1 MKKLDIKGIIFD
13 YGGTLDTRGDHWSE
27 VLWQGYEHFGIG
39 VADDEEV
46 EPGVSIHKQ
55 AFRDA
60 YVYGERALAVN
71 PIVTPD
77 FHFEDILREK
87 LILEL
92 NFLAGKELLET
103 GKDDSEKQAK
113 LGNLGNDSEA
123 SSSVISS
130 SSDSLSSDSSSSDS
144 LSSDS
149 SSSDSSSDS
158 SSSDASSESLFLSL
172 SDSEIHQIAVDMA
185 RYINSKTLELLQENR
200 QVLEHLKQAG
210 YPMVLVSNFYGNIN
224 QVLKDAE
231 IDGYFKEVIESAVVG
246 VRKPNPAIFAL
257 GVCALDLPASQV
269 LVVGDTYG
277 KDIIP
282 AHKLG
287 CHTLWIKGLQW
298 EEKKVDES
306 IPDGIIKKLSE
317 MEGFLK
323 IS

>member
-1 MKKLDIKGIIFD
+1 MKVLDIKGIIFD

-39 VADDEEV
+39 VAADEEV

-55 AFRDA
+55 VFRDA

-103 GKDDSEKQAK
+103 GKDDAEKQAK
-113 LGNLGNDSEA
+113 LGND
-123 SSSVISS
+123 
-130 SSDSLSSDSSSSDS
+130 
-144 LSSDS
+144 
-149 SSSDSSSDS
+149 
-158 SSSDASSESLFLSL
+158 SDASSESLLLSL

-185 RYINSKTLELLQENR
+185 HYINAKTLDLLQENK

-298 EEKKVDES
+298 EEKQVDES
-306 IPDGIIKKLSE
+306 IPDGIIRKLSE
-317 MEGFLK
+317 MEEFLK

>member
-1 MKKLDIKGIIFD
+1 MKVLDIKGIIFD

-92 NFLAGKELLET
+92 NFLAGKKLLET
-103 GKDDSEKQAK
+103 GKDDAEKQAK
-113 LGNLGNDSEA
+113 LGNFGKDSE
-123 SSSVISS
+123 
-130 SSDSLSSDSSSSDS
+130 
-144 LSSDS
+144 
-149 SSSDSSSDS
+149 
-158 SSSDASSESLFLSL
+158 ASSESLFLSL
-172 SDSEIHQIAVDMA
+172 SDSEIHQIAADMA
-185 RYINSKTLELLQENR
+185 RYINAKTLALLNENR

-224 QVLKDAE
+224 QVLKDAG
-231 IDGYFKEVIESAVVG
+231 IDGYFQDVIESAVVG

-269 LVVGDTYG
+269 LVVGDTYD

>member
-1 MKKLDIKGIIFD
+1 MNREMKKLDIKGIIFD

-39 VADDEEV
+39 VAADEEV

-103 GKDDSEKQAK
+103 GKDDAEKQAK
-113 LGNLGNDSEA
+113 LGND
-123 SSSVISS
+123 
-130 SSDSLSSDSSSSDS
+130 
-144 LSSDS
+144 
-149 SSSDSSSDS
+149 
-158 SSSDASSESLFLSL
+158 SDASSESLLLSL

-185 RYINSKTLELLQENR
+185 HYINAKTLDLLQENK

-224 QVLKDAE
+224 QVLKDAG
-231 IDGYFKEVIESAVVG
+231 IDGYFKNVIESAVVG

-269 LVVGDTYG
+269 LVVGDTYS
-277 KDIIP
+277 KDIMP
-282 AHKLG
+282 AYKLG
-287 CHTLWIKGLQW
+287 CCTLWIKGLQW
-298 EEKKVDES
+298 EEKQVDES
-306 IPDGIIKKLSE
+306 IPDGIIRKLSE
-317 MEGFLK
+317 MEDFLK

>member
-46 EPGVSIHKQ
+46 EPGVSIPKQ

-103 GKDDSEKQAK
+103 GKDDAEKQAK
-113 LGNLGNDSEA
+113 LGND
-123 SSSVISS
+123 
-130 SSDSLSSDSSSSDS
+130 
-144 LSSDS
+144 
-149 SSSDSSSDS
+149 
-158 SSSDASSESLFLSL
+158 SDASSESLLLSL

-185 RYINSKTLELLQENR
+185 HYINAKTLDLLQENK

-298 EEKKVDES
+298 EEKQVDES
-306 IPDGIIKKLSE
+306 IPDGIIRKLSE
-317 MEGFLK
+317 MEEFLK

>member
-1 MKKLDIKGIIFD
+1 MKKLDINGIIFD

-39 VADDEEV
+39 VAADEEV

-103 GKDDSEKQAK
+103 GKDDAEKQSK
-113 LGNLGNDSEA
+113 LRND
-123 SSSVISS
+123 
-130 SSDSLSSDSSSSDS
+130 
-144 LSSDS
+144 
-149 SSSDSSSDS
+149 
-158 SSSDASSESLFLSL
+158 SDASSESLLLSL

-185 RYINSKTLELLQENR
+185 HYINAKTLDLLQENK

-224 QVLKDAE
+224 QVLKDAG

-269 LVVGDTYG
+269 LVVGDTYS
-277 KDIIP
+277 KDIMP

-298 EEKKVDES
+298 EEKQVDES
-306 IPDGIIKKLSE
+306 IPDGIIRKLSE
-317 MEGFLK
+317 MEDFLK

>member
-103 GKDDSEKQAK
+103 GKDDAEKQAK
-113 LGNLGNDSEA
+113 LGND
-123 SSSVISS
+123 
-130 SSDSLSSDSSSSDS
+130 
-144 LSSDS
+144 
-149 SSSDSSSDS
+149 
-158 SSSDASSESLFLSL
+158 SDASSESLLLSL

-185 RYINSKTLELLQENR
+185 HYINAKTLDLLQENK
-200 QVLEHLKQAG
+200 QVLEHLKEAG

-231 IDGYFKEVIESAVVG
+231 IDGYFKDVIESAVVG

-298 EEKKVDES
+298 EEKQVDES
-306 IPDGIIKKLSE
+306 IPDGIIRKLSE
-317 MEGFLK
+317 MEEFLK

>member
-1 MKKLDIKGIIFD
+1 MKELDIKGIIFD

-103 GKDDSEKQAK
+103 GKDDAEKQ
-113 LGNLGNDSEA
+113 E
-123 SSSVISS
+123 
-130 SSDSLSSDSSSSDS
+130 
-144 LSSDS
+144 
-149 SSSDSSSDS
+149 
-158 SSSDASSESLFLSL
+158 LFLSL
-172 SDSEIHQIAVDMA
+172 SDSEIRQIAVDMA
-185 RYINSKTLELLQENR
+185 RYINAKTLALLNENK
-200 QVLEHLKQAG
+200 QVLEHLKQKG

-224 QVLKDAE
+224 QVLKDAG
-231 IDGYFKEVIESAVVG
+231 IDGYFEEVIESAVVG

-257 GVCALDLPASQV
+257 GVFALDLPASQV

-277 KDIIP
+277 KDIVP

-317 MEGFLK
+317 MEEFLK

>member
-103 GKDDSEKQAK
+103 GKDDAEKQAK
-113 LGNLGNDSEA
+113 LGND
-123 SSSVISS
+123 
-130 SSDSLSSDSSSSDS
+130 
-144 LSSDS
+144 
-149 SSSDSSSDS
+149 
-158 SSSDASSESLFLSL
+158 SDASSESLLLSL

-185 RYINSKTLELLQENR
+185 HYINAKTLDLLQENK
-200 QVLEHLKQAG
+200 QVLEHLKEAG

-298 EEKKVDES
+298 EEKQVDES
-306 IPDGIIKKLSE
+306 IPDGIIRKLSE
-317 MEGFLK
+317 MEEFLK

>member
-1 MKKLDIKGIIFD
+1 MNREMKKLDIKGIIFD

-39 VADDEEV
+39 VAADEEV

-103 GKDDSEKQAK
+103 GKDDAEKQSK
-113 LGNLGNDSEA
+113 LRND
-123 SSSVISS
+123 
-130 SSDSLSSDSSSSDS
+130 
-144 LSSDS
+144 
-149 SSSDSSSDS
+149 
-158 SSSDASSESLFLSL
+158 SDASSESLLLSL

-185 RYINSKTLELLQENR
+185 HYINAKTLDLLQENK

-224 QVLKDAE
+224 QVLKDAG

-269 LVVGDTYG
+269 LVVGDTYS
-277 KDIIP
+277 KDIMP

-298 EEKKVDES
+298 EEKQVDES
-306 IPDGIIKKLSE
+306 IPDGIIRKLSE
-317 MEGFLK
+317 MEDFLK

>member
-1 MKKLDIKGIIFD
+1 MKVLDIKGIIFD

-39 VADDEEV
+39 VAADEEV

-103 GKDDSEKQAK
+103 GKDDAEKQAK
-113 LGNLGNDSEA
+113 LGND
-123 SSSVISS
+123 
-130 SSDSLSSDSSSSDS
+130 
-144 LSSDS
+144 
-149 SSSDSSSDS
+149 
-158 SSSDASSESLFLSL
+158 SDASSESLLLSL

-185 RYINSKTLELLQENR
+185 HYINAKTLDLLHENK

-231 IDGYFKEVIESAVVG
+231 IDGYFKDVIESAVVG

-257 GVCALDLPASQV
+257 GVCALDLPASQA

-298 EEKKVDES
+298 EEKQVDES
-306 IPDGIIKKLSE
+306 IPDGIIRKLSE
-317 MEGFLK
+317 MEEFLK

>member
-1 MKKLDIKGIIFD
+1 MKVLDIKGIIFD

-103 GKDDSEKQAK
+103 GKDDAEKQAK
-113 LGNLGNDSEA
+113 LGDFGKDSE
-123 SSSVISS
+123 
-130 SSDSLSSDSSSSDS
+130 
-144 LSSDS
+144 
-149 SSSDSSSDS
+149 
-158 SSSDASSESLFLSL
+158 ASSESLFLSL
-172 SDSEIHQIAVDMA
+172 SDSEIHQIAADMA
-185 RYINSKTLELLQENR
+185 RYINAKTLALLNENR

-224 QVLKDAE
+224 QVLKDAG
-231 IDGYFKEVIESAVVG
+231 IDGYFQDVIESAVVG

-269 LVVGDTYG
+269 LVVGDIYG

>member
-1 MKKLDIKGIIFD
+1 MKVLDIKGIIFD

-103 GKDDSEKQAK
+103 GKDDAEKQAK
-113 LGNLGNDSEA
+113 LGNLGND
-123 SSSVISS
+123 
-130 SSDSLSSDSSSSDS
+130 
-144 LSSDS
+144 
-149 SSSDSSSDS
+149 
-158 SSSDASSESLFLSL
+158 SDASSESLFLSL

-185 RYINSKTLELLQENR
+185 RYINAKTLALLNENR

-224 QVLKDAE
+224 QVLKDAG
-231 IDGYFKEVIESAVVG
+231 IDGYFKDVIESAVVG

>member
-39 VADDEEV
+39 VAADEEV

-103 GKDDSEKQAK
+103 GKDDAEKQAK
-113 LGNLGNDSEA
+113 LGNDSE
-123 SSSVISS
+123 
-130 SSDSLSSDSSSSDS
+130 
-144 LSSDS
+144 
-149 SSSDSSSDS
+149 
-158 SSSDASSESLFLSL
+158 ASSESLFLSL
-172 SDSEIHQIAVDMA
+172 SDSEIQQIAVDMA
-185 RYINSKTLELLQENR
+185 RYINAKTLALLNENK
-200 QVLEHLKQAG
+200 QVLEHLKEAG

-224 QVLKDAE
+224 QVLKDAG
-231 IDGYFKEVIESAVVG
+231 IDGFFKEVIESAVVG

-277 KDIIP
+277 KDIMP

-298 EEKKVDES
+298 EEKQVDES
-306 IPDGIIKKLSE
+306 IPDGIIRKLSE
-317 MEGFLK
+317 MEDFLK

>member
-1 MKKLDIKGIIFD
+1 MKELDIKGIIFD

-27 VLWQGYEHFGIG
+27 VLWQGYEYFGIG

-103 GKDDSEKQAK
+103 GKDDAEKQAK

-130 SSDSLSSDSSSSDS
+130 SSDSLSSDSSS
-144 LSSDS
+144 DS
-149 SSSDSSSDS
+149 S
-158 SSSDASSESLFLSL
+158 SSESLFLSL

-185 RYINSKTLELLQENR
+185 RYINAKTLELLQENK

-224 QVLKDAE
+224 QVLKDAG
-231 IDGYFKEVIESAVVG
+231 IDGYFQNVIESAVVG

-277 KDIIP
+277 KDIVP

-317 MEGFLK
+317 MEEFLK

>member
-39 VADDEEV
+39 VAADEEV

-103 GKDDSEKQAK
+103 GKDDAEKQAK
-113 LGNLGNDSEA
+113 LGND
-123 SSSVISS
+123 
-130 SSDSLSSDSSSSDS
+130 
-144 LSSDS
+144 
-149 SSSDSSSDS
+149 
-158 SSSDASSESLFLSL
+158 SDASSESLLLSL

-185 RYINSKTLELLQENR
+185 HYINAKTLDLLNENK

-287 CHTLWIKGLQW
+287 CHTLWIKGLPW
-298 EEKKVDES
+298 EEKQVDES
-306 IPDGIIKKLSE
+306 IPDGIIRKLSE
-317 MEGFLK
+317 MEEFLK

>member
-1 MKKLDIKGIIFD
+1 MKVLDIKGIIFD

-71 PIVTPD
+71 PIVTSD

-113 LGNLGNDSEA
+113 LGNFGKD
-123 SSSVISS
+123 
-130 SSDSLSSDSSSSDS
+130 
-144 LSSDS
+144 
-149 SSSDSSSDS
+149 
-158 SSSDASSESLFLSL
+158 SDASSESLFLSL
-172 SDSEIHQIAVDMA
+172 SDSEIQQIAVDMA
-185 RYINSKTLELLQENR
+185 RYINAKTLALLNENK
-200 QVLEHLKQAG
+200 QVLEHLKQKG

-224 QVLKDAE
+224 QVLKDAG
-231 IDGYFKEVIESAVVG
+231 IDGYFEDVIESAVVG

-306 IPDGIIKKLSE
+306 IPDGIIRKLSE
-317 MEGFLK
+317 MEEFLK

>member
-1 MKKLDIKGIIFD
+1 MKVLDIKGIIFD

-60 YVYGERALAVN
+60 CVYGERALAVN

-113 LGNLGNDSEA
+113 LGNPGKD
-123 SSSVISS
+123 
-130 SSDSLSSDSSSSDS
+130 
-144 LSSDS
+144 
-149 SSSDSSSDS
+149 
-158 SSSDASSESLFLSL
+158 SDASSESLFLSL

-185 RYINSKTLELLQENR
+185 RYINAKTLALLNENR
-200 QVLEHLKQAG
+200 QVLEHLKQKG

-224 QVLKDAE
+224 QVLKDAG
-231 IDGYFKEVIESAVVG
+231 IDGYFEDVIESAVVG

-257 GVCALDLPASQV
+257 GVFALDLPASQV

-317 MEGFLK
+317 MEEFLK

>member
-1 MKKLDIKGIIFD
+1 MKELDIKGIIFD

-46 EPGVSIHKQ
+46 ESGVSIHKQ

-113 LGNLGNDSEA
+113 LGNPGKDSNASLSEMSSA
-123 SSSVISS
+123 SNSSSA
-130 SSDSLSSDSSSSDS
+130 SDSSSVSNS
-144 LSSDS
+144 SSVSDS
-149 SSSDSSSDS
+149 SSASD
-158 SSSDASSESLFLSL
+158 SDASSESLFLSL

-185 RYINSKTLELLQENR
+185 RYINAKTLALLNENK
-200 QVLEHLKQAG
+200 QVLEHLKQKG

-231 IDGYFKEVIESAVVG
+231 IDGYFKDVIESAVVG

>member
-1 MKKLDIKGIIFD
+1 MKVLDIKGIIFD

-113 LGNLGNDSEA
+113 LGNLGNDS
-123 SSSVISS
+123 
-130 SSDSLSSDSSSSDS
+130 DLS
-144 LSSDS
+144 
-149 SSSDSSSDS
+149 
-158 SSSDASSESLFLSL
+158 SSESLFLSL

-185 RYINSKTLELLQENR
+185 RYINAKTLELLQENK

>member
-1 MKKLDIKGIIFD
+1 MNREMKKLDIKGIIFD

-39 VADDEEV
+39 VAADEEV

-103 GKDDSEKQAK
+103 GKDDAEKQAK
-113 LGNLGNDSEA
+113 LGND
-123 SSSVISS
+123 
-130 SSDSLSSDSSSSDS
+130 
-144 LSSDS
+144 
-149 SSSDSSSDS
+149 
-158 SSSDASSESLFLSL
+158 SDASSESLLLSL

-185 RYINSKTLELLQENR
+185 HYINSKTLALLNENK

-298 EEKKVDES
+298 EEKQVDES
-306 IPDGIIKKLSE
+306 IPDGIIRKLSE
-317 MEGFLK
+317 MEEFLK

>member
-27 VLWQGYEHFGIG
+27 VLWLGYEHFGIG

-46 EPGVSIHKQ
+46 EPGVSIHKH

-92 NFLAGKELLET
+92 KFLAGKELLET
-103 GKDDSEKQAK
+103 GKDDAEKQAK
-113 LGNLGNDSEA
+113 LGND
-123 SSSVISS
+123 
-130 SSDSLSSDSSSSDS
+130 
-144 LSSDS
+144 
-149 SSSDSSSDS
+149 
-158 SSSDASSESLFLSL
+158 SDASSESLFLSL

-185 RYINSKTLELLQENR
+185 RYINAKTLALLNENK

-224 QVLKDAE
+224 QVLKDAG

-269 LVVGDTYG
+269 LVVGDTYS
-277 KDIIP
+277 KDIMP
-282 AHKLG
+282 AYKLG

-298 EEKKVDES
+298 EEKQVDES
-306 IPDGIIKKLSE
+306 IPDGFIRKLSE
-317 MEGFLK
+317 MEEFLK

>member
-1 MKKLDIKGIIFD
+1 MKVLDIKGIIFD

-27 VLWQGYEHFGIG
+27 VLWQGYEYFGIG

-103 GKDDSEKQAK
+103 GKDDSGKQAK
-113 LGNLGNDSEA
+113 LGNPGKD
-123 SSSVISS
+123 
-130 SSDSLSSDSSSSDS
+130 
-144 LSSDS
+144 
-149 SSSDSSSDS
+149 
-158 SSSDASSESLFLSL
+158 SDASSESLFLSL
-172 SDSEIHQIAVDMA
+172 SDSEIHQIVVDMA
-185 RYINSKTLELLQENR
+185 RYINAKTLELLQENK

-224 QVLKDAE
+224 QVLKDAG
-231 IDGYFKEVIESAVVG
+231 IDGYFQDVIESAVVG

-317 MEGFLK
+317 MEEFLK

>member
-1 MKKLDIKGIIFD
+1 MNREMKKLDIKGIIFD

-39 VADDEEV
+39 VAADEEV

-103 GKDDSEKQAK
+103 GKDDAEKQAK
-113 LGNLGNDSEA
+113 LGND
-123 SSSVISS
+123 
-130 SSDSLSSDSSSSDS
+130 
-144 LSSDS
+144 
-149 SSSDSSSDS
+149 
-158 SSSDASSESLFLSL
+158 SDASSESLLLSL

-185 RYINSKTLELLQENR
+185 HYINAKTLDLLQENK

-210 YPMVLVSNFYGNIN
+210 YPMVLVSNFYGNIS
-224 QVLKDAE
+224 QVLKDAG

-257 GVCALDLPASQV
+257 GVCALDLPASQI

-298 EEKKVDES
+298 EEKQVDES
-306 IPDGIIKKLSE
+306 IPDGIIRKLSE
-317 MEGFLK
+317 MEDFLK

>member
-39 VADDEEV
+39 VAADEEV

-103 GKDDSEKQAK
+103 GKDDAEKQAK
-113 LGNLGNDSEA
+113 LGND
-123 SSSVISS
+123 
-130 SSDSLSSDSSSSDS
+130 
-144 LSSDS
+144 
-149 SSSDSSSDS
+149 
-158 SSSDASSESLFLSL
+158 SDASSESLLLSL

-185 RYINSKTLELLQENR
+185 HYINAKTLDLLHENK

-231 IDGYFKEVIESAVVG
+231 IDEYFKDVIESAVVG

-298 EEKKVDES
+298 EEKQVDES
-306 IPDGIIKKLSE
+306 IPDGIIRNLSE
-317 MEGFLK
+317 MEEFLK

>member
-39 VADDEEV
+39 VAADEEV

-103 GKDDSEKQAK
+103 GKDDAEKQAK
-113 LGNLGNDSEA
+113 LGND
-123 SSSVISS
+123 
-130 SSDSLSSDSSSSDS
+130 
-144 LSSDS
+144 
-149 SSSDSSSDS
+149 
-158 SSSDASSESLFLSL
+158 SDASSESLLLSL

-185 RYINSKTLELLQENR
+185 HYINAKTLDLLQENK

-298 EEKKVDES
+298 EEKQVDES
-306 IPDGIIKKLSE
+306 IPDGIIRNLSE
-317 MEGFLK
+317 MEEFLK

>member
-1 MKKLDIKGIIFD
+1 MNREMKKLDIKGIIFD

-39 VADDEEV
+39 VAADEEV

-103 GKDDSEKQAK
+103 GKDDAEKQAK
-113 LGNLGNDSEA
+113 LGND
-123 SSSVISS
+123 
-130 SSDSLSSDSSSSDS
+130 
-144 LSSDS
+144 
-149 SSSDSSSDS
+149 
-158 SSSDASSESLFLSL
+158 SDASSESLLLSL

-185 RYINSKTLELLQENR
+185 HYINAKTLDLLQENK

-257 GVCALDLPASQV
+257 GVYALDLPASQV

-298 EEKKVDES
+298 EEKQVDES
-306 IPDGIIKKLSE
+306 IPDGIIRKLSE
-317 MEGFLK
+317 MEEFLK

>member
-1 MKKLDIKGIIFD
+1 MNREMKKLDIKGIIFD

-39 VADDEEV
+39 VAADEEV

-92 NFLAGKELLET
+92 NFLAGKKLLET
-103 GKDDSEKQAK
+103 GKDDAEKQAK
-113 LGNLGNDSEA
+113 LGND
-123 SSSVISS
+123 
-130 SSDSLSSDSSSSDS
+130 
-144 LSSDS
+144 
-149 SSSDSSSDS
+149 
-158 SSSDASSESLFLSL
+158 SDASSESLLLSL

-185 RYINSKTLELLQENR
+185 HYINAKTLDLLQENK

-224 QVLKDAE
+224 QVLKDAG

-277 KDIIP
+277 KDIMP

-298 EEKKVDES
+298 EEKQVDES
-306 IPDGIIKKLSE
+306 IPDGIIRKLSE
-317 MEGFLK
+317 MEEFLK

>member
-39 VADDEEV
+39 VAADEEV

-103 GKDDSEKQAK
+103 GKDDAEKQAK
-113 LGNLGNDSEA
+113 LGND
-123 SSSVISS
+123 
-130 SSDSLSSDSSSSDS
+130 
-144 LSSDS
+144 
-149 SSSDSSSDS
+149 
-158 SSSDASSESLFLSL
+158 SDASSESLLLSL

-185 RYINSKTLELLQENR
+185 HYINAKTLDLLQENK

-224 QVLKDAE
+224 RVLKDAG

-277 KDIIP
+277 KDIMP

-298 EEKKVDES
+298 EEKQVDES
-306 IPDGIIKKLSE
+306 IPDGIIRKLSE
-317 MEGFLK
+317 MEDFLK

>member
-1 MKKLDIKGIIFD
+1 MKVLDIKGIIFD

-92 NFLAGKELLET
+92 NFLAGKKLLET

-113 LGNLGNDSEA
+113 LGNPGKDSN
-123 SSSVISS
+123 
-130 SSDSLSSDSSSSDS
+130 
-144 LSSDS
+144 
-149 SSSDSSSDS
+149 
-158 SSSDASSESLFLSL
+158 ASSESLSSPL

-185 RYINSKTLELLQENR
+185 RYINAKTLALLKENKL
-200 QVLEHLKQAG
+200 VLEHLKQNG

-224 QVLKDAE
+224 QVLKDAG
-231 IDGYFKEVIESAVVG
+231 IDGYFEDVIESAVVG

-306 IPDGIIKKLSE
+306 IPDGIIQKLSE
-317 MEGFLK
+317 MEEFLK

>member
-1 MKKLDIKGIIFD
+1 MKVLDIKGIIFD

-39 VADDEEV
+39 VAADEEV

-103 GKDDSEKQAK
+103 GKDDAEKQAK
-113 LGNLGNDSEA
+113 LGND
-123 SSSVISS
+123 
-130 SSDSLSSDSSSSDS
+130 
-144 LSSDS
+144 
-149 SSSDSSSDS
+149 
-158 SSSDASSESLFLSL
+158 SDASSESLLLSL

-185 RYINSKTLELLQENR
+185 HYINAKTLDLLHENK

-231 IDGYFKEVIESAVVG
+231 IDGYFKDVIESAVVG

-257 GVCALDLPASQV
+257 GVCALNLPASQV

-298 EEKKVDES
+298 EEKQVDES
-306 IPDGIIKKLSE
+306 IPDGIIRKLSE
-317 MEGFLK
+317 MEEFLK

>member
-39 VADDEEV
+39 VAADEEV

-103 GKDDSEKQAK
+103 GKDDAEKQAK
-113 LGNLGNDSEA
+113 LRND
-123 SSSVISS
+123 
-130 SSDSLSSDSSSSDS
+130 
-144 LSSDS
+144 
-149 SSSDSSSDS
+149 
-158 SSSDASSESLFLSL
+158 SDASSESLLLSL

-185 RYINSKTLELLQENR
+185 HYINAKTLDLLQENK

-224 QVLKDAE
+224 QVLKDAG
-231 IDGYFKEVIESAVVG
+231 IDGYFKNVIESAVVG

-277 KDIIP
+277 KDIMP

-298 EEKKVDES
+298 EEKQVDES
-306 IPDGIIKKLSE
+306 IPDGIIRKLSE
-317 MEGFLK
+317 MEDFLK

>member
-1 MKKLDIKGIIFD
+1 MNREMKKLDIKGIIFD

-39 VADDEEV
+39 VAADEEV

-103 GKDDSEKQAK
+103 GKDDAEKQAK
-113 LGNLGNDSEA
+113 LRND
-123 SSSVISS
+123 
-130 SSDSLSSDSSSSDS
+130 
-144 LSSDS
+144 
-149 SSSDSSSDS
+149 
-158 SSSDASSESLFLSL
+158 SDASSESLLLSL

-185 RYINSKTLELLQENR
+185 HYINAKTLDLLQENK

-224 QVLKDAE
+224 QVLKDAG

-269 LVVGDTYG
+269 LVVGDTYS
-277 KDIIP
+277 KDIMP

-287 CHTLWIKGLQW
+287 CCTLWIKGLQW
-298 EEKKVDES
+298 EEKQVDES
-306 IPDGIIKKLSE
+306 IPDGIIRKLSE
-317 MEGFLK
+317 MEDFLK

>member
-1 MKKLDIKGIIFD
+1 MKKLNIKGIIFD

-46 EPGVSIHKQ
+46 EPGVSISKQ

-103 GKDDSEKQAK
+103 GKDDAEKQAK
-113 LGNLGNDSEA
+113 LGND
-123 SSSVISS
+123 
-130 SSDSLSSDSSSSDS
+130 
-144 LSSDS
+144 
-149 SSSDSSSDS
+149 
-158 SSSDASSESLFLSL
+158 SDASSESLLLSL

-185 RYINSKTLELLQENR
+185 HYINAKTLDLLQENK

-231 IDGYFKEVIESAVVG
+231 IDGYFKDVIESAVVG

-298 EEKKVDES
+298 EEKQVDES
-306 IPDGIIKKLSE
+306 IPDGIIRKLSE
-317 MEGFLK
+317 MEEFLK

>member
-103 GKDDSEKQAK
+103 GKDDAEKQAK
-113 LGNLGNDSEA
+113 LGND
-123 SSSVISS
+123 
-130 SSDSLSSDSSSSDS
+130 
-144 LSSDS
+144 
-149 SSSDSSSDS
+149 
-158 SSSDASSESLFLSL
+158 SDASSESLLLSL

-185 RYINSKTLELLQENR
+185 HYINAKTLDLLQENK

-231 IDGYFKEVIESAVVG
+231 IDGYFKDVIESAVVG

-298 EEKKVDES
+298 EEKQVDES
-306 IPDGIIKKLSE
+306 IPDGIIRNLSE
-317 MEGFLK
+317 MEEFLK

>member
-1 MKKLDIKGIIFD
+1 MKVLDIKGIIFD

-113 LGNLGNDSEA
+113 LGNPGKD
-123 SSSVISS
+123 
-130 SSDSLSSDSSSSDS
+130 
-144 LSSDS
+144 
-149 SSSDSSSDS
+149 
-158 SSSDASSESLFLSL
+158 SDASSESLFLSL
-172 SDSEIHQIAVDMA
+172 SDSEIRQIAVDMA
-185 RYINSKTLELLQENR
+185 RYINAKTLALLKENKL
-200 QVLEHLKQAG
+200 VLEHLKQKG

-224 QVLKDAE
+224 QVLKDAG
-231 IDGYFKEVIESAVVG
+231 IDGYFQNVIESAVVG

-317 MEGFLK
+317 MKGFLK